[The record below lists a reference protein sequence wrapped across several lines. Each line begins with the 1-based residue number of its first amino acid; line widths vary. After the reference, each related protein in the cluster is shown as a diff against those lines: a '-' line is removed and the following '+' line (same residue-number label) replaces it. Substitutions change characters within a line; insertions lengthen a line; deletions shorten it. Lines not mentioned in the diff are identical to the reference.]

1 MTHHR
6 LGAAEATDI
15 QQGEVV
21 PSLGAKAW
29 TWWSVGWKKPLQ
41 FCTFKNAIQKVKT
54 TAGKTF
60 SKPRVEM
67 ETHMSPLSHEVN
79 IILHINSLL
88 QSYVHNMW
96 LAHVSKHT
104 DRNVWTT
111 DQQTPT
117 AWRSWIP
124 GTKVRLSAYSKSLA
138 PLRFSC
144 RVSSGTSFSG
154 RPSGER
160 KQTLIH
166 FPTDGSPRARQRP
179 PGGCPAA
186 AAPRTRM
193 FGLENDFATPSAP
206 FSNCPSGNYL
216 VSFPLKKNQEL

>member
-1 MTHHR
+1 M
-6 LGAAEATDI
+6 
-15 QQGEVV
+15 
-21 PSLGAKAW
+21 
-29 TWWSVGWKKPLQ
+29 SVICGLRMFLNTQTEMYEPQ
-41 FCTFKNAIQKVKT
+41 TNRHPP
-54 TAGKTF
+54 
-60 SKPRVEM
+60 PR
-67 ETHMSPLSHEVN
+67 
-79 IILHINSLL
+79 
-88 QSYVHNMW
+88 
-96 LAHVSKHT
+96 
-104 DRNVWTT
+104 
-111 DQQTPT
+111 PT
-117 AWRSWIP
+117 ARRSWIP

-160 KQTLIH
+160 KQMLIH

-179 PGGCPAA
+179 PGGCAAA